1 MKGGLAFPDFL
12 KVAEA
17 YGIPTVT
24 INKNADIAS
33 TLATVYATK
42 GPVFCNVEIAADRR
56 VIPQVK
62 FGRPIE
68 DGEPLLPRAE
78 FFSNMIVEST
88 AASKTDDEQLVST
101 VSIPDEGKA

>member
-1 MKGGLAFPDFL
+1 MEGGLAFPDFL

-33 TLATVYATK
+33 TLATVYATE
-42 GPVFCNVEIAADRR
+42 GPVFCNVEISADRR

-88 AASKTDDEQLVST
+88 AASKTDDEQSVAT